1 MITKVHNNPSL
12 NQRSERDSNF
22 ELLRLLAMWFI
33 LTYHL
38 ISFFIVKL
46 DDNPIYKTIQL
57 PLHVAVI
64 CFVLISGYFHIK
76 TSLRGLCKLILPLI
90 IIYLPLTAYAYFN
103 HTSGVGLMDFMFF
116 SHSPYWFIRAYACLF
131 LMAPVLNWFL
141 TSNTRRI
148 YFLIMTGFLSIYL
161 GLMREPSL
169 GGGKNFLLFSFL
181 YAIGDYLR
189 ENKSMLDK
197 IKTGNIVLFYCLLN
211 VVICTTYYFLHS
223 TMVGKVLWN
232 LSFPYCSPLLIL
244 NALLLFLI
252 FSRVKIKSKSI
263 NWLSASVFAVYVIHQ
278 QPLVLFIGI
287 QPFIERIY
295 ELSNSMVGVLSLVAF
310 FSLVVLFSS
319 ILIDK
324 ILNPITVAV
333 CNLASKFDKNVLS
346 RHQSDLFLK

>member
-12 NQRSERDSNF
+12 NQRPERDSNF

-33 LTYHL
+33 LTYHF

-103 HTSGVGLMDFMFF
+103 HTSGVGKTDFLFF
-116 SHSPYWFIRAYACLF
+116 SHSPYWFIRTYVCLF
-131 LMAPVLNWFL
+131 LMAPTLNWFL

-161 GLMREPSL
+161 GLMRESSL
-169 GGGKNFLLFSFL
+169 VGGKNILLFLFL
-181 YAIGDYLR
+181 YAIGDFLR
-189 ENKSMLDK
+189 VNKSMLDK

-211 VVICTTYYFLHS
+211 VIICTTYYFLGG
-223 TMVGKVLWN
+223 TLVGKVLWN
-232 LSFPYCSPLLIL
+232 LSFPYCSPFLIL
-244 NALLLFLI
+244 NAVLLFLI
-252 FSRVKIKSKSI
+252 FSRVNIKSKLI
-263 NWLSASVFAVYVIHQ
+263 NWLSASVLMVYVIHQ
-278 QPLVLFIGI
+278 QQFILFSGI
-287 QPFIERIY
+287 QPIIEKIY
-295 ELSNSMVGVLSLVAF
+295 DVTNSVTGVLGIVAL
-310 FSLVVLFSS
+310 FSLAVLFSS

-324 ILNPITVAV
+324 ILNPITIAV
-333 CNLASKFDKNVLS
+333 CNVASKLDSKVLS
-346 RHQSDLFLK
+346 HYQSDLFLK

>member
-1 MITKVHNNPSL
+1 MITQIHNDTRL
-12 NQRSERDSNF
+12 NQRTERDSNF

-33 LTYHL
+33 LVYHF
-38 ISFFIVKL
+38 ISFPIVKL

-103 HTSGVGLMDFMFF
+103 HVSGVGLKDFMFF

-148 YFLIMTGFLSIYL
+148 YVLIMTGVLSIYL
-161 GLMREPSL
+161 GLMKEPSL
-169 GGGKNFLLFSFL
+169 GGGKNILLFSFL

-189 ENKSMLDK
+189 ANKEKLEI
-197 IKTGNIVLFYCLLN
+197 IKTWNIVLVYILLN
-211 VVICTTYYFLHS
+211 VFICTTFFFFCGTL
-223 TMVGKVLWN
+223 VGRVLWN
-232 LSFPYCSPLLIL
+232 LSFPYCSPILIL
-244 NALLLFLI
+244 NAVLLFLI
-252 FSRVKIKSKSI
+252 FSRVNIKSKLI
-263 NWLSASVFAVYVIHQ
+263 NWLSASVLMVYVIHQ
-278 QPLVLFIGI
+278 QQFILFSGI
-287 QPFIERIY
+287 QPIIEKIY
-295 ELSNSMVGVLSLVAF
+295 DVTNSAMGVLGIVAL
-310 FSLVVLFSS
+310 FSLAVLFSS

-324 ILNPITVAV
+324 ILNPITIAV
-333 CNLASKFDKNVLS
+333 CNLASKFDRKVLYS
-346 RHQSDLFLK
+346 YQSELFLK

>member
-1 MITKVHNNPSL
+1 MQTKKIK
-12 NQRSERDSNF
+12 RDSNF

-33 LTYHL
+33 LMYHF

-46 DDNPIYKTIQL
+46 DDNPIYKAIQL

-76 TSLRGLCKLILPLI
+76 TTLRGLCKLILPLI

-103 HTSGVGLMDFMFF
+103 HISGVGLMDFLFF
-116 SHSPYWFIRAYACLF
+116 SHSPYWYIRAYACLF

-141 TSNTRRI
+141 TSNTRRV
-148 YFLIMTGFLSIYL
+148 YFLIITGVLSVYL
-161 GLMREPSL
+161 GLVREPSL
-169 GGGKNFLLFSFL
+169 GGGKNILFFSFL

-189 ENKSMLDK
+189 ANKEKLDI
-197 IKTGNIVLFYCLLN
+197 IKTWNIVLVYFLFN
-211 VVICTTYYFLHS
+211 VIICTTYYFFGS
-223 TMVGKVLWN
+223 TLAGRVLWN
-232 LSFPYCSPLLIL
+232 LSFPYCSPLLVL

-263 NWLSASVFAVYVIHQ
+263 NWLSASVLAVYVIHQ
-278 QPLVLFIGI
+278 QPLVLFTGI

-295 ELSNSMVGVLSLVAF
+295 ELSKSVVGVLSLVAV
-310 FSLVVLFSS
+310 FSLVVLFFS

-333 CNLASKFDKNVLS
+333 CNLASKFDSKVLS
-346 RHQSDLFLK
+346 RYHSDLFLK